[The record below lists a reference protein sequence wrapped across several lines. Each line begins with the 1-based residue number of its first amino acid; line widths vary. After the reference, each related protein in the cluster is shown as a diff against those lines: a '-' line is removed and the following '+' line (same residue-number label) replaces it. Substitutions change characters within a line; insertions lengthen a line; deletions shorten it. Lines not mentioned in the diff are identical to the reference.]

1 MRKYGTFQNFI
12 AETAVKS
19 KDSLDDVHGKINF
32 DLKIPLKYGT
42 MYSMK
47 DSKPD
52 EKVTLNIK

>member
-1 MRKYGTFQNFI
+1 M
-12 AETAVKS
+12 KS

-52 EKVTLNIK
+52 EKVTFKIKLILNKRKSYENN